1 MRRAMALDSDAP
13 ETMTLFYDVWTTLRG
28 FFELGGPVLYAIFA
42 VTVVMWSLIV
52 ERLWYFFRI
61 LPREMDTARLVWS
74 TGTCDGSWFASSV
87 RRLILS
93 EVGLNAQRNLGLIQ
107 TLLQVLPLLG
117 LLGTV
122 LGMVQVFETLTA
134 FGTGNARLMASGV
147 SQATIPTMA
156 GLVAALSGL
165 CFSVWLKQRA
175 QRKMEELEDGLRMR
189 FEAGPGG
196 EQ

>member
-1 MRRAMALDSDAP
+1 MRRAMDNAVSDSS
-13 ETMTLFYDVWTTLRG
+13 TMTLFYDAWITLRG

-52 ERLWYFFRI
+52 ERLWYFSRV
-61 LPREMDTARLVWS
+61 LPQEMHSARLIWS
-74 TGTCDGSWFASSV
+74 TGRRDGSWFASCI

-93 EVGLNAQRNLGLIQ
+93 EVGLSAERNLRLIQ
-107 TLLQVLPLLG
+107 TLMQILPLLG

-122 LGMVQVFETLTA
+122 WGMVQVFETLTA

-165 CFSVWLKQRA
+165 YFSVWLKQRA
-175 QRKMEELEDGLRMR
+175 QRKIEELEDGLPNAVRGR
-189 FEAGPGG
+189 PG
-196 EQ
+196 